1 MEQFT
6 RTIDGSEFEFRG
18 FLEGDNEVC
27 RISVDSQSFKMI
39 VNERDEWEILQQ
51 VPSWIKKLEKEL
63 AKAIEEAYC

>member
-6 RTIDGSEFEFRG
+6 KTIKGSDFEFRG

-27 RISVDSQSFKMI
+27 RVSVDNQSFKMI
-39 VNERDEWEILQQ
+39 VNEKDEWVILQQ
-51 VPSWIKKLEKEL
+51 VPSWIKNVEEEL